1 MKCRRTHGR
10 FVQNLHRVLI
20 CNLVLPKRFF
30 QRPEGQVLPLAE
42 HHEVDVTGHRTH
54 AQRCWKKQEP
64 VLVLTRI
71 CVYTLMM
78 KGTPEWLY
86 TLYSVSADITPTKTQ
101 SYIMI
106 FGAGDI
112 TVINSK
118 MKQKQV
124 TIFICCFQNLQK
136 SFSLVLMIKRPGN
149 ILHTIK

>member
-1 MKCRRTHGR
+1 MAA
-10 FVQNLHRVLI
+10 L
-20 CNLVLPKRFF
+20 LVSAS
-30 QRPEGQVLPLAE
+30 LA
-42 HHEVDVTGHRTH
+42 HKDSHSSL
-54 AQRCWKKQEP
+54 QY
-64 VLVLTRI
+64 
-71 CVYTLMM
+71 YTLMM